1 MSVKTFEKLT
11 ALLDKHQA
19 RYRVVE
25 PPPTM
30 AQASSLYTDNKT

>member
-25 PPPTM
+25 HPPHDG
-30 AQASSLYTDNKT
+30 ASVLALYLQ

>member
-25 PPPTM
+25 HPPPHDG
-30 AQASSLYTDNKT
+30 ASVLALYLQ